1 MLVSLLVVENMLVLL
16 MTPSSVLM
24 SMLIVENLFVA
35 QVIASVF
42 AYLLSLL
49 DQFVN
54 RLLSYFSSPVVVDYI
69 LMGIITA

>member
-1 MLVSLLVVENMLVLL
+1 MLVSLRIVENMLVLL

-42 AYLLSLL
+42 AYLLLLL
-49 DQFVN
+49 DQYLDS
-54 RLLSYFSSPVVVDYI
+54 LLLDLPSPLVVDHI
-69 LMGIITA
+69 LKG